1 MTRKDFKLIA
11 EILRQI
17 PDTKQRFKAAVFS
30 ADKLA
35 TTNDAFDREK
45 FMDACIM

>member
-17 PDTKQRFKAAVFS
+17 PDTKQRFKVARFA

-45 FMDACIM
+45 FMDACI